1 MTPKKNK
8 KIDFGTKSMVTFKEN
23 FSFSSEYIFVASL
36 LKVLFLLLIIYWYW
50 YMLLLVESGAVVM

>member
-8 KIDFGTKSMVTFKEN
+8 KIDFDTKIMVTSKEN

-36 LKVLFLLLIIYWYW
+36 LKVLFLLLIIY
-50 YMLLLVESGAVVM
+50 